1 MKCTKIILGGLMAV
15 AATVNAMPTL
25 EQTKKVEPLVMD
37 LMREDQNALKSGKKT
52 RAEVAESA
60 MALAEKAETE
70 AAKLLLMKGAF
81 HLYVRAGE
89 FDRAIETLQRLQSAI
104 PDMPLDNMVR
114 IIESSLRVVSRK
126 NGGQLYRLL
135 DETKT
140 RIRYTNETAS
150 LEKSVKRTPSD
161 RALRLK
167 LAEHYAYLGKWNLA
181 LESFAAT
188 DGKAGTFAKSERDGK
203 AATEKAADFWWN
215 YPTGKADELVKCF
228 RAHAAKLYEEAI
240 ASGDIKGLNKVQAER
255 RIEETKGY
263 GDVTLQEMDESKEIS
278 FDIGSGIR
286 IEMLSCAPG
295 MFELEDMAMKQ
306 KCKVRIR
313 RSYWLGKV
321 DVTIEQWYKV
331 MGENPILTQRQELA
345 GGMKIPISKITYSQ
359 MEDFCNKMNSRFA
372 MKLPSGYVFRIPTYA
387 EWRYAAQASAKK
399 GSEWFQVIHD
409 GRNLSR
415 YGIQISDIQGLVK
428 EPTLSC
434 WDAPLVDATIRSPN
448 PWGFYGM
455 IGNIERRIV
464 LDSFDPTVQ
473 GIITHKGIDK
483 VGRTVEVRCTF
494 PEKAVDLFHWSDNPN
509 RHHLALKQMGQKKDE
524 IGIGSIGWFG
534 VPETD
539 RMSGFRLCL
548 GPDLVSEWK
557 ARNKKK

>member
-150 LEKSVKRTPSD
+150 LEKSVKRTPFD

-167 LAEHYAYLGKWNLA
+167 LAEHYAYLGKWDLA

-228 RAHAAKLYEEAI
+228 RAHAVNLYEEAI

-255 RIEETKGY
+255 RIEEAKGY
-263 GDVTLQEMDESKEIS
+263 KDNIFGVVESASK
-278 FDIGSGIR
+278 
-286 IEMLSCAPG
+286 
-295 MFELEDMAMKQ
+295 
-306 KCKVRIR
+306 
-313 RSYWLGKV
+313 RS
-321 DVTIEQWYKV
+321 
-331 MGENPILTQRQELA
+331 
-345 GGMKIPISKITYSQ
+345 
-359 MEDFCNKMNSRFA
+359 
-372 MKLPSGYVFRIPTYA
+372 
-387 EWRYAAQASAKK
+387 ASAKSTAGVKQGAHCAKVQLWEGGPYWADVNIGAKKPWECGYYFWWGDTIGYKRENDAWVASDGSSSGFQFGEAITPTYDRPLEILQNERWITTDNVLVPEHDAARAHLGGEWRLPTQQELEELKNKCDWKWTTMK
-399 GSEWFQVIHD
+399 GVNGYVVC
-409 GRNLSR
+409 GRGTYASASIFLPAAGEGYGNGLNDADSQGQYWASVPNAGKFCSWRLNLNSGD
-415 YGIQISDIQGLVK
+415 YGMGKGGRSYGR
-428 EPTLSC
+428 
-434 WDAPLVDATIRSPN
+434 TIRPV
-448 PWGFYGM
+448 YGV
-455 IGNIERRIV
+455 IKSTATR
-464 LDSFDPTVQ
+464 
-473 GIITHKGIDK
+473 
-483 VGRTVEVRCTF
+483 
-494 PEKAVDLFHWSDNPN
+494 
-509 RHHLALKQMGQKKDE
+509 
-524 IGIGSIGWFG
+524 
-534 VPETD
+534 
-539 RMSGFRLCL
+539 
-548 GPDLVSEWK
+548 
-557 ARNKKK
+557 